1 MTRGA
6 IAIVA
11 SALLGSAQSALAQ
24 GAGPQAT
31 NHPWEVEGAA
41 GIGAGSLTNGSTA
54 LPAPG
59 AAIAT
64 SSPIFPSRQTSSW
77 MFGDGAALLNS
88 VNAAFGLTARVQPLD
103 SALQALGLDSTGAA
117 VSFRVRRAV
126 SDRFALEL
134 SVDVLS
140 GSAHLSDT
148 LVSAT
153 TATRDSTKAAL
164 TALLSTGPFAAISVD
179 GSSSTTSGT
188 NREIA
193 TTGALVWTLRPSS
206 SWSPYATM
214 GAGVLAG
221 AGDLPSA
228 TIQVNYRASIL
239 GNVPIPESDHVTL
252 HYDRQSAVIGVFGG
266 GIKHEASSWGWRV
279 DARVL
284 VGGDS
289 PRLLLDAQPSVTTG
303 TPAGFIESFT
313 NPAIQFSNNPS
324 TGRLST
330 LSGSMIQNFE
340 AVSAGH
346 ETHVLVSVGVFKR
359 F

>member
-1 MTRGA
+1 MTRA
-6 IAIVA
+6 AIVVAAAALLA
-11 SALLGSAQSALAQ
+11 SAKPAFAQA
-24 GAGPQAT
+24 AGPRAD
-31 NHPWEVEGAA
+31 HPWEIEGAA
-41 GIGAGSLTNGSTA
+41 GIGAGWLSNGSTA
-54 LPAPG
+54 LPPPG
-59 AAIAT
+59 PPIAT

-88 VNAAFGLTARVQPLD
+88 VNAAFGLGARVQPLD
-103 SALQALGLDSTGAA
+103 SGLQALGLDSTGAA
-117 VSFRVRRAV
+117 VSFRVRRAI
-126 SDRFALEL
+126 SGRFALEL

-140 GSAHLSDT
+140 GSAHLSDA
-148 LVSAT
+148 LLSAT
-153 TATRDSTKAAL
+153 TTTRDSTKSAL
-164 TALLSTGPFAAISVD
+164 AALLSTGPFANVSVD
-179 GSSSTTSGT
+179 GSSSTTNGT
-188 NREIA
+188 DREIA
-193 TTGALVWTLRPSS
+193 TTGALVWCVRPAS

-221 AGDLPSA
+221 VGDLPSA

-239 GNVPIPESDHVTL
+239 GNVPIAESDRVTL
-252 HYDRQSAVIGVFGG
+252 HYDRQTAVIGVFGG
-266 GIKHEASSWGWRV
+266 GIRHDASSWGWRV
-279 DARVL
+279 DARVF

-324 TGRLST
+324 TGRQST
-330 LSGSMIQNFE
+330 LSGAIQNFD

-346 ETHVLVSVGVFKR
+346 DTHLLVSVGVFKR

>member
-1 MTRGA
+1 
-6 IAIVA
+6 
-11 SALLGSAQSALAQ
+11 
-24 GAGPQAT
+24 
-31 NHPWEVEGAA
+31 
-41 GIGAGSLTNGSTA
+41 
-54 LPAPG
+54 
-59 AAIAT
+59 
-64 SSPIFPSRQTSSW
+64 
-77 MFGDGAALLNS
+77 MFGDGAVLLNS
-88 VNAAFGLTARVQPLD
+88 VNAAFGLGARVQPLD

-117 VSFRVRRAV
+117 VSFRVRRAM
-126 SDRFALEL
+126 SDRLALEL

-140 GSAHLSDT
+140 GSAHLPDA

-153 TATRDSTKAAL
+153 SATRDSTKAAL
-164 TALLSTGPFAAISVD
+164 SALLSTGPFASVSID
-179 GSSSTTSGT
+179 GSSSTTNGT

-193 TTGALVWTLRPSS
+193 TTGALVWRLRPSS

-239 GNVPIPESDHVTL
+239 GSVPIAESDHVTL
-252 HYDRQSAVIGVFGG
+252 HYDRQTALIGVFGG
-266 GIKHEASSWGWRV
+266 GIRHDASSWGWRV

-284 VGGDS
+284 VGGES

-303 TPAGFIESFT
+303 TPPGFIESFT
-313 NPAIQFSNNPS
+313 NPAIQFSNNAS
-324 TGRLST
+324 TGRQST
-330 LSGSMIQNFE
+330 LSGAMIQNFE

>member
-1 MTRGA
+1 MTRA
-6 IAIVA
+6 AIVLTA
-11 SALLGSAQSALAQ
+11 TALLASGRSADAQ
-24 GAGPQAT
+24 TQAPPA
-31 NHPWEVEGAA
+31 HPWEIEGAA
-41 GIGAGSLTNGSTA
+41 GIGTGFLTNGSTS

-59 AAIAT
+59 APIAT
-64 SSPIFPSRQTSSW
+64 SSPIFPSRQASSW
-77 MFGDGAALLNS
+77 MFGDGAVLLNS
-88 VNAAFGLTARVQPLD
+88 VNAAFGLGARVQPLD
-103 SALQALGLDSTGAA
+103 SALQALGLDSTSAA
-117 VSFRVRRAV
+117 VSFRVRRGM
-126 SDRFALEL
+126 SERFALEL

-140 GSAHLSDT
+140 GSAHLPDA

-164 TALLSTGPFAAISVD
+164 SALFSTGPFANVSVD
-179 GSSSTTSGT
+179 GSSSTTNGT

-193 TTGALVWTLRPSS
+193 TTGALVWRLRPSS

-239 GNVPIPESDHVTL
+239 GNVPIAESDHVTL
-252 HYDRQSAVIGVFGG
+252 HYDRQTALIGVFGG
-266 GIKHEASSWGWRV
+266 GIRHDASSWGWRV

-284 VGGDS
+284 VGGTS

-303 TPAGFIESFT
+303 TPPGFIESFT
-313 NPAIQFSNNPS
+313 NPAIQFSNNAS
-324 TGRLST
+324 TGRQST
-330 LSGSMIQNFE
+330 LGGASIQDFE
-340 AVSAGH
+340 AVGAGR
-346 ETHVLVSVGVFKR
+346 ETRLLMTFGVFKR